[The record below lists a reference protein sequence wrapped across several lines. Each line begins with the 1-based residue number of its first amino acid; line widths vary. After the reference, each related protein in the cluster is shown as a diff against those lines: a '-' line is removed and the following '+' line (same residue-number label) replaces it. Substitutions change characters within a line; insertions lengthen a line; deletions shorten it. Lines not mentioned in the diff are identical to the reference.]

1 MDADKTVEPWFVQ
14 SDRYT
19 VTTSVAPA
27 EGGEVRLRPPP
38 PAEGYTEG
46 AEVNLFAFAE
56 AGFKFARWEG
66 GLTGS
71 TNPVSIVMDSSR
83 TVTAVFEL
91 YHVLTVG
98 VGPAGG
104 GTVALEPS
112 QSPDGY
118 VEGTQ
123 VTVTAVAADGYRFDH
138 WSGDLSGSDNP
149 VTVTMTAA
157 KEVVANF
164 AKRFPWQGIVGGVV
178 GGVFVLIVPS
188 YLIIRKVR
196 SGARPAPGRR

>member
-1 MDADKTVEPWFVQ
+1 MNGPKTVEAKFVR

-19 VTTSVAPA
+19 ITWSGAPA

-66 GLTGS
+66 NVTGS
-71 TNPVSIVMDSSR
+71 TNPVSIMMDGNK

-91 YHVLTVG
+91 YHVLTVS

-118 VEGTQ
+118 TEGTQ

-188 YLIIRKVR
+188 YLVFRRLR
-196 SGARPAPGRR
+196 SGAGSAPGRR